1 MKYLRI
7 VVHVILVLLIGLFS
21 LYSYNTKEIAT
32 SLATKS
38 LETEEFLEVDKRV
51 FNEESS
57 EKVETSVENSVVE
70 KESEIV
76 ESPKGDVSS
85 SVPVEETV
93 PQVQE
98 TQPVSSGLEVQT
110 GAISSYGPDCV
121 GCSGTLASGFYAGN
135 GNIYYQDSTYGSVR
149 IVAGD
154 RSYPFG
160 TIVRFNNLPNFESEV
175 YAIILDRGGAIGKNR
190 SALFD
195 LLIDDTSSYLNFGMA
210 RNVNCDILRIGY

>member
-7 VVHVILVLLIGLFS
+7 VIHVILVLLIGLFS

-32 SLATKS
+32 SLSTKS
-38 LETEEFLEVDKRV
+38 LETDEFLEVDKRV

-57 EKVETSVENSVVE
+57 EKVENSDVENSTLEKEEVVE
-70 KESEIV
+70 TPKIEVSEPI
-76 ESPKGDVSS
+76 PA
-85 SVPVEETV
+85 PVEEAPV
-93 PQVQE
+93 VQE

-160 TIVRFNNLPNFESEV
+160 TIVQVSGTPLGDFN
-175 YAIILDRGGAIGKNR
+175 AIVLDRGGGIGFGKR
-190 SALFD
+190 FLFD
-195 LLIDDTSSYLNFGMA
+195 LLFPSEAEGFGSYWNITFT
-210 RNVNCDILRIGY
+210 ILRYGY

>member
-7 VVHVILVLLIGLFS
+7 VIHVILVLLIGLFS
-21 LYSYNTKEIAT
+21 LYSYNTKEIET
-32 SLATKS
+32 SLSTKS
-38 LETEEFLEVDKRV
+38 LETDEFLEVDKRV
-51 FNEESS
+51 FNEESL
-57 EKVETSVENSVVE
+57 EKVETPIVENEEVVE
-70 KESEIV
+70 TPKIEVSE
-76 ESPKGDVSS
+76 PTPA
-85 SVPVEETV
+85 PVEEAPV
-93 PQVQE
+93 VQE

-160 TIVRFNNLPNFESEV
+160 TIVQVSGTPLGDFN
-175 YAIILDRGGAIGKNR
+175 AIVLDRGGGIGFGKR
-190 SALFD
+190 FLFD
-195 LLIDDTSSYLNFGMA
+195 LLFPSEAEGFGSYWNITFT
-210 RNVNCDILRIGY
+210 ILRYGY

>member
-7 VVHVILVLLIGLFS
+7 AIHVILVLLIGLFS

-32 SLATKS
+32 SLSTKS
-38 LETEEFLEVDKRV
+38 LETDEFLEVDKRV
-51 FNEESS
+51 FNEESL
-57 EKVETSVENSVVE
+57 EKVETPIVENEEVVE
-70 KESEIV
+70 TPKIEVSE
-76 ESPKGDVSS
+76 PTPA
-85 SVPVEETV
+85 PVEEAPV
-93 PQVQE
+93 VQE

-160 TIVRFNNLPNFESEV
+160 TIVQVSGTPLGDFN
-175 YAIILDRGGAIGKNR
+175 AIVLDRGGGIGFGKR
-190 SALFD
+190 FLFD
-195 LLIDDTSSYLNFGMA
+195 LLFPSEAEGFGSYWNITFT
-210 RNVNCDILRIGY
+210 ILRYGY

>member
-57 EKVETSVENSVVE
+57 EKVETSVENSIVE

-76 ESPKGDVSS
+76 ESPKVDVSS
-85 SVPVEETV
+85 SVPVEEIV

-160 TIVRFNNLPNFESEV
+160 TIVKVSGTPLGDFN
-175 YAIILDRGGAIGKNR
+175 AIVLDRGGGIGFGKR
-190 SALFD
+190 FLFD
-195 LLIDDTSSYLNFGMA
+195 LLFPSEAEGFGSYWNITFT
-210 RNVNCDILRIGY
+210 ILRYGY

>member
-7 VVHVILVLLIGLFS
+7 AIHVILVLLIGLFS

-32 SLATKS
+32 SLSTKS
-38 LETEEFLEVDKRV
+38 LETDEFLEVDKRV
-51 FNEESS
+51 FNEESL
-57 EKVETSVENSVVE
+57 EKVETPIVENEEVVE
-70 KESEIV
+70 TPKIEVSE
-76 ESPKGDVSS
+76 PTPA
-85 SVPVEETV
+85 PVEEAPV
-93 PQVQE
+93 VQE

-160 TIVRFNNLPNFESEV
+160 TIVKVSGTPLGDFN
-175 YAIILDRGGAIGKNR
+175 AIVLDRGGGIGFGKR
-190 SALFD
+190 FLFD
-195 LLIDDTSSYLNFGMA
+195 LLFPSEAEGFGSYWNITFT
-210 RNVNCDILRIGY
+210 ILRYGY

>member
-7 VVHVILVLLIGLFS
+7 VVYVILVLLIGLFS

-76 ESPKGDVSS
+76 ESPKVDVSS
-85 SVPVEETV
+85 SAPVEETV

-160 TIVRFNNLPNFESEV
+160 TIVQVSGTPLGDFN
-175 YAIILDRGGAIGKNR
+175 AIVLDRGGGIGFGKR
-190 SALFD
+190 FLFD
-195 LLIDDTSSYLNFGMA
+195 LLFPSEAEGFGSYWNITFT
-210 RNVNCDILRIGY
+210 ILRYGY

>member
-76 ESPKGDVSS
+76 ESPKVDVSS
-85 SVPVEETV
+85 SAPVEETV

-160 TIVRFNNLPNFESEV
+160 TIVKVSGTPLGDFN
-175 YAIILDRGGAIGKNR
+175 AIVLDRGGGIGFGKR
-190 SALFD
+190 FLFD
-195 LLIDDTSSYLNFGMA
+195 LLFPSEAEGFGSYWNITFT
-210 RNVNCDILRIGY
+210 ILRYGY

>member
-7 VVHVILVLLIGLFS
+7 AIHVILVLLIGLFS
-21 LYSYNTKEIAT
+21 LYSYNTKEIET
-32 SLATKS
+32 SLSTKS
-38 LETEEFLEVDKRV
+38 LETDEFLEVDKRV
-51 FNEESS
+51 FNEESL
-57 EKVETSVENSVVE
+57 EKVETPIVENEEVVE
-70 KESEIV
+70 TPKIEVSE
-76 ESPKGDVSS
+76 PTPA
-85 SVPVEETV
+85 PVEEAPV
-93 PQVQE
+93 VQE

-160 TIVRFNNLPNFESEV
+160 TIVQVSGTPLGDFN
-175 YAIILDRGGAIGKNR
+175 AIVLDRGGGIGFGKR
-190 SALFD
+190 FLFD
-195 LLIDDTSSYLNFGMA
+195 LLFPSEAEGFGSYWNITFT
-210 RNVNCDILRIGY
+210 ILRYGY

>member
-51 FNEESS
+51 FNEELS

-76 ESPKGDVSS
+76 ESPKVDVSS
-85 SVPVEETV
+85 SAPVEETV

-160 TIVRFNNLPNFESEV
+160 TIVKVSGTPLGDFN
-175 YAIILDRGGAIGKNR
+175 AIVLDRGKDFYLIYYFQVKQKDLEVIG
-190 SALFD
+190 
-195 LLIDDTSSYLNFGMA
+195 I
-210 RNVNCDILRIGY
+210 

>member
-7 VVHVILVLLIGLFS
+7 AIHVILVLLIGLFS
-21 LYSYNTKEIAT
+21 LYSYNTKEIET
-32 SLATKS
+32 SLSTRS
-38 LETEEFLEVDKRV
+38 LETDEFLEVDKRV
-51 FNEESS
+51 FNEESL
-57 EKVETSVENSVVE
+57 EKVETPIVENEEVVE
-70 KESEIV
+70 TPKIEVSE
-76 ESPKGDVSS
+76 PTPA
-85 SVPVEETV
+85 PVEEAPV
-93 PQVQE
+93 VQE

-160 TIVRFNNLPNFESEV
+160 TIVQVSGTPLGDFN
-175 YAIILDRGGAIGKNR
+175 AIVLDRGGGIGFGKR
-190 SALFD
+190 FLFD
-195 LLIDDTSSYLNFGMA
+195 LLFPSEAEGFGSYWNITFT
-210 RNVNCDILRIGY
+210 ILRYGY

>member
-7 VVHVILVLLIGLFS
+7 VVYVILVLLIGLFS

-76 ESPKGDVSS
+76 ESPKVDVSS
-85 SVPVEETV
+85 SAPVEETV

-160 TIVRFNNLPNFESEV
+160 TIVKVSGTPLGDFN
-175 YAIILDRGGAIGKNR
+175 AIVLDRGGGIGFGKR
-190 SALFD
+190 FLFD
-195 LLIDDTSSYLNFGMA
+195 LLFPSEAEGFGSYWNITFT
-210 RNVNCDILRIGY
+210 ILRYGY

>member
-51 FNEESS
+51 FNEELS

-76 ESPKGDVSS
+76 ESPKVDVSS
-85 SVPVEETV
+85 SAPVEETV

-160 TIVRFNNLPNFESEV
+160 TMVKVSGTPLGDFNAIV
-175 YAIILDRGGAIGKNR
+175 LDRGGGIGFGKR
-190 SALFD
+190 FLFD
-195 LLIDDTSSYLNFGMA
+195 LLFPSEAEGFGSYWNITFT
-210 RNVNCDILRIGY
+210 ILRYGY

>member
-38 LETEEFLEVDKRV
+38 LETEELLEVDKRV

-76 ESPKGDVSS
+76 ESPKVDVSS

-160 TIVRFNNLPNFESEV
+160 TIVKVSGTPLGDFN
-175 YAIILDRGGAIGKNR
+175 AIVLDRGGGIGFGKR
-190 SALFD
+190 FLFD
-195 LLIDDTSSYLNFGMA
+195 LLFSSEAEGFGSYW
-210 RNVNCDILRIGY
+210 NITFTILRYGY

>member
-7 VVHVILVLLIGLFS
+7 VVYVILVLLIGLFS

-76 ESPKGDVSS
+76 ESPKVDVSS
-85 SVPVEETV
+85 SAPVEETV

-160 TIVRFNNLPNFESEV
+160 TIVKVSGTPLGDFN
-175 YAIILDRGGAIGKNR
+175 AIVLDRGGGIGFGKR
-190 SALFD
+190 FLFD
-195 LLIDDTSSYLNFGMA
+195 LLFPSEAEGFGSYWNITFTIF
-210 RNVNCDILRIGY
+210 RYGY

>member
-7 VVHVILVLLIGLFS
+7 VIHVILVLLIGLFS
-21 LYSYNTKEIAT
+21 LYSYNTKEIAI
-32 SLATKS
+32 SLSTKS
-38 LETEEFLEVDKRV
+38 LETDEFLEVDKRV
-51 FNEESS
+51 FNEESL
-57 EKVETSVENSVVE
+57 EKVETPIVE
-70 KESEIV
+70 KEEVVETPKIEVSE
-76 ESPKGDVSS
+76 PTPA
-85 SVPVEETV
+85 PVEEAPPV
-93 PQVQE
+93 VQE

-160 TIVRFNNLPNFESEV
+160 TIVQVSGTPLGDFN
-175 YAIILDRGGAIGKNR
+175 AIVLDRGGGIGFGKR
-190 SALFD
+190 FLFD
-195 LLIDDTSSYLNFGMA
+195 LLFPSEAEGFGSYWNITFT
-210 RNVNCDILRIGY
+210 ILRYGY

>member
-76 ESPKGDVSS
+76 ESPKVDVSS
-85 SVPVEETV
+85 SVPVEEIV

-160 TIVRFNNLPNFESEV
+160 TIVKVSGTPLGDFN
-175 YAIILDRGGAIGKNR
+175 AIVLDRGGGIGFGKKF
-190 SALFD
+190 LFD
-195 LLIDDTSSYLNFGMA
+195 LLFPSEAEGFGSYWNITFT
-210 RNVNCDILRIGY
+210 ILRYGY

>member
-7 VVHVILVLLIGLFS
+7 VIHVILVLLIGLFS

-32 SLATKS
+32 SLSTKS
-38 LETEEFLEVDKRV
+38 LETDEFLEVDKRV
-51 FNEESS
+51 FNEESL
-57 EKVETSVENSVVE
+57 EKVETPIVENEEVVE
-70 KESEIV
+70 TPKIEVSEPI
-76 ESPKGDVSS
+76 PA
-85 SVPVEETV
+85 PVEEAPV
-93 PQVQE
+93 VQE
-98 TQPVSSGLEVQT
+98 NQPVSSGLEVQT

-160 TIVRFNNLPNFESEV
+160 TIVQVSGTPLGDFN
-175 YAIILDRGGAIGKNR
+175 AIVLDRGGGIGFGKR
-190 SALFD
+190 FLFD
-195 LLIDDTSSYLNFGMA
+195 LLFPSEAEGFGSYWNITFT
-210 RNVNCDILRIGY
+210 ILRYGY

>member
-76 ESPKGDVSS
+76 ESPKVDVSS
-85 SVPVEETV
+85 SVPVEEIV

-98 TQPVSSGLEVQT
+98 TQPGSSGLEVQT

-160 TIVRFNNLPNFESEV
+160 TIVKVSGTPLGDFN
-175 YAIILDRGGAIGKNR
+175 AIVLDRGGGIGFGKKF
-190 SALFD
+190 LFD
-195 LLIDDTSSYLNFGMA
+195 LLFPSEAEGFGSYWNITFT
-210 RNVNCDILRIGY
+210 ILRYGY

>member
-21 LYSYNTKEIAT
+21 LYSYNTKEIAI

-76 ESPKGDVSS
+76 ESPKVDFSS
-85 SVPVEETV
+85 SVPVEEIV

-98 TQPVSSGLEVQT
+98 TEPVSSGLEVQT

-160 TIVRFNNLPNFESEV
+160 TIVKVSGTPLGDFN
-175 YAIILDRGGAIGKNR
+175 AIVLDRGGGIGFGKR
-190 SALFD
+190 FLFD
-195 LLIDDTSSYLNFGMA
+195 LLFPSEAEGFGSYWNITFT
-210 RNVNCDILRIGY
+210 ILRYGY

>member
-57 EKVETSVENSVVE
+57 EKVETSIENSVVE

-76 ESPKGDVSS
+76 ESPKVDVSS
-85 SVPVEETV
+85 SVPVEEIV

-160 TIVRFNNLPNFESEV
+160 TIVKVSGTPLGDFN
-175 YAIILDRGGAIGKNR
+175 AIVLDRGGGIGFGKR
-190 SALFD
+190 FLFD
-195 LLIDDTSSYLNFGMA
+195 LLFPSEAEGFGSYWNITFT
-210 RNVNCDILRIGY
+210 ILRYGY